1 MTEFT
6 VEMWVNDR
14 WDTYCIPTINRPFA
28 ESMYEQC
35 HRRWPENRVRLVQ
48 RTILKKSQ
56 SEE

>member
-35 HRRWPENRVRLVQ
+35 RQRWPENRVRLVQ
-48 RTILKKSQ
+48 RSILKKS
-56 SEE
+56 